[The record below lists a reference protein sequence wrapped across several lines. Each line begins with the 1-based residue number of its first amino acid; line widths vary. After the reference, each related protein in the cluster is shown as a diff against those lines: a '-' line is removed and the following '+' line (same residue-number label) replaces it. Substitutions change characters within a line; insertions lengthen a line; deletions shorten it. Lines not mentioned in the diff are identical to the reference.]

1 MIRKHELSTSQGKIG
16 QFDIL
21 AARNTVTLLNDSDA
35 LIDSQIKRND
45 PEVDAILSQIASIY
59 GADHLKSLSDRELY
73 SLYKNHAV
81 ASK

>member
-35 LIDSQIKRND
+35 IIDSQIKRND
-45 PEVDAILSQIASIY
+45 PEVDAILSQIAGIY
-59 GADHLKSLSDRELY
+59 GADHLKTLSDRELY

>member
-35 LIDSQIKRND
+35 IIDSQIKRND
-45 PEVDAILSQIASIY
+45 PEVDAILSQIAGIY
-59 GADHLKSLSDRELY
+59 GADYLKTLSDRELY